1 MRIGDGGPVVLTGG
15 GRTLVEL
22 QRVSPTDTRIAEDLI
37 QRLVVEHPSVLPVE
51 QLDPMFAPPVPIGRE
66 IGTSVGPIDALF
78 ISPQGGITIVEAK
91 LWRNPQARRE
101 VVGQIIDY
109 ATALSTWTYE
119 ELDQVCRQATSR
131 SLWQTVASAHDE
143 PTGQDEARFVDAVAR
158 NLRYGRFL
166 LLVVGDGIREE
177 VERMAS
183 YVQDAPRLQFHLALV
198 ELGIYDSDDG
208 EVRTIVPSVVART
221 AEITRAV
228 VRVDVAEHTNVGVDV
243 SVPVDDSPRSRR
255 TLTMEQ
261 FFAEMTERTD
271 PATVRFYRDI
281 LDEFDVDDRFQL
293 LPRAAS
299 VSLRLRHPDGGYDFT
314 VLVFETGGRAYPGWL
329 HGQCKKAGVPVEVAY
344 RYVADLSQILDIPVD
359 SKYADSLTTS
369 AKPDVVMSNWDV
381 IRRRIDEL
389 ADEIHRHLEQDDVGT
404 ASGGSVSHT
413 DG

>member
-1 MRIGDGGPVVLTGG
+1 MRVGDGVPLVLTAG
-15 GRTLVEL
+15 GRTPVEL
-22 QRVSPTDTRIAEDLI
+22 QRVSTTDTRIAEDLI

-51 QLDPMFAPPVPIGRE
+51 QLDPMFDPPVPVGRE
-66 IGTSVGPIDALF
+66 IATTVGSIDALF
-78 ISPQGGITIVEAK
+78 ISPEGGITIVEAK

-109 ATALSTWTYE
+109 ATALSSWTYV
-119 ELDQVCRQATSR
+119 ELDQVCRQGTSH
-131 SLWQTVASAHDE
+131 SLWQTVTEAHHE
-143 PTGQDEARFVDAVAR
+143 FTGQDEARFVDAVAR

-228 VRVDVAEHTNVGVDV
+228 VRVEVAEHTNVDVDV

-255 TLTMEQ
+255 TLTIEQ

-271 PATVRFYRDI
+271 PATVRFYRGI

-329 HGQCKKAGVPVEVAY
+329 HGQCERAGVPVEVAY
-344 RYVADLSQILDIPVD
+344 RYVADLSGILGIPVD
-359 SKYADSLTTS
+359 RKNADSLAS
-369 AKPDVVMSNWDV
+369 SVKPDVLIGNWDL

-389 ADEIHRHLEQDDVGT
+389 ADEIHQHLTDEEGGIRLDVSPGD
-404 ASGGSVSHT
+404 A